1 LVIAVLGEA
10 WEAVM
15 IRVNYF
21 LHYRLIRGANTVV
34 GWMGSVTFR
43 AIAPR
48 RRHPIRFGVGEIE
61 DIE

>member
-21 LHYRLIRGANTVV
+21 LHNGLMSGANTAV

-48 RRHPIRFGVGEIE
+48 RRYPIRLGVGKIE